1 MMLPH
6 GSIVGAASSGGT
18 GLEYHIREFRR
29 QRLKNTF
36 IAPHVVNGQIP
47 LAAGIQPG
55 RAGVGNFAVAIPFDV
70 GNTRMPPKQLPHGIK
85 NVPAYMR
92 IAQVQQILAA
102 FQPVFPMRETDD
114 PLRMVLIKLR
124 MRVHHF
130 RLHPDAEAYSQFFRL
145 ANEAFQ
151 SMRQFSA
158 VNLPVPQSGTGVIA
172 GEPAAKPAVI
182 QHEKLYPQVC
192 RTFHHAVQHFF
203 RKGKIH
209 PLPGIQQGRPL

>member
-1 MMLPH
+1 MAYAPLHEHAFICVRVVGRPEFMMLPH

-55 RAGVGNFAVAIPFDV
+55 RAGVGNFAVAIPFDI

-102 FQPVFPMRETDD
+102 FQPVFPT
-114 PLRMVLIKLR
+114 
-124 MRVHHF
+124 H
-130 RLHPDAEAYSQFFRL
+130 
-145 ANEAFQ
+145 
-151 SMRQFSA
+151 
-158 VNLPVPQSGTGVIA
+158 SGW
-172 GEPAAKPAVI
+172 
-182 QHEKLYPQVC
+182 
-192 RTFHHAVQHFF
+192 F
-203 RKGKIH
+203 
-209 PLPGIQQGRPL
+209 